1 MPVLIMSNHKIYI
14 TGAGP
19 GDVDLITVKA
29 YNCIKE
35 ADVILYDNLVS
46 EEVRSLNTVAEKVYV
61 GRQFG
66 DQSNQSE
73 RQGQINQLLEQYWKA
88 GKKVVRLK
96 SGDPYI
102 FGRAAEEVRY
112 LVERNIP
119 FEVIPGITAALG
131 AANILNFPI
140 TERHKSNAV
149 LLCTAHTADN
159 SFDHLNGI
167 ASMLKAGNTIALYMG
182 LKSLNKIVE
191 KLMEICQDGSI
202 PISAISNVSRAGQ
215 MTISGT
221 LSDIEEKIK
230 QSEIQMPVVFLI
242 GVEPI
247 TEA

>member
-1 MPVLIMSNHKIYI
+1 MSNHKIYI

-19 GDVDLITVKA
+19 GDVELLTVKA
-29 YNCIKE
+29 FNCIKE
-35 ADVILYDNLVS
+35 ADIILYDNLVS
-46 EEVRSLNTVAEKVYV
+46 EEIRNLNKVAEKIYV

-66 DQSNQSE
+66 DQSNQAD
-73 RQGQINQLLEQYWKA
+73 RQGLINQLLEQHWKT

-119 FEVIPGITAALG
+119 FEVVPGITAALG
-131 AANILNFPI
+131 AASLLNFPV

-149 LLCTAHTADN
+149 LICTAHTADN

-167 ASMLKAGNTIALYMG
+167 ASVLKAGNTIALYMG
-182 LKSLNKIVE
+182 LKSLDKIVD
-191 KLMEICQDGSI
+191 KLMEVCEDGSI
-202 PISAISNVSRAGQ
+202 PISAISNVSRAEQ

-221 LSDIEEKIK
+221 LSNIEEKIK
-230 QSEIQMPVVFLI
+230 QNEIKMPVVFLI
-242 GVEPI
+242 GAEPI
-247 TEA
+247 AEA

>member
-1 MPVLIMSNHKIYI
+1 MSNHKIYI

-19 GDVDLITVKA
+19 GDVELLTVKA
-29 YNCIKE
+29 YTCIKE
-35 ADVILYDNLVS
+35 ADIILYDNLVS
-46 EEVRSLNTVAEKVYV
+46 EEIRGLNKVAEKIYV

-66 DQSNQSE
+66 DQSNQAH
-73 RQGQINQLLEQYWKA
+73 RQDQINQLLEQHWKA

-112 LVERNIP
+112 LVEKNIP

-149 LLCTAHTADN
+149 LICTAHTADY
-159 SFDHLNGI
+159 SFDQLKGI
-167 ASMLKAGNTIALYMG
+167 AAMLQAGNTIALYMG

-191 KLMEICQDGSI
+191 KLMEVCNDGSI

-215 MTISGT
+215 MIISGT
-221 LSDIEEKIK
+221 LSNIEEKIK
-230 QSEIQMPVVFLI
+230 HSEIQMPVVFLI
-242 GVEPI
+242 GAEPI
-247 TEA
+247 TKA